1 MTKATKSRSTTRARP
16 ATVDDYIA
24 RFEPEVQSLLREV
37 RRTVRQAAPRAREVI
52 SYSMPALK
60 QNGILVFFAAFKNHI
75 GFYPPIRGDAK
86 LEKAAARYAGEK
98 GNLRFPFAEPIPYAL
113 IASLTKL
120 RARQDAAKA
129 VSRPRARR
137 ATPSRARR

>member
-1 MTKATKSRSTTRARP
+1 MTKATKSRSTTRARA

-37 RRTVRQAAPRAREVI
+37 RRTVRQAAPRAGEVI

-86 LEKAAARYAGEK
+86 LER
-98 GNLRFPFAEPIPYAL
+98 
-113 IASLTKL
+113 
-120 RARQDAAKA
+120 
-129 VSRPRARR
+129 RPRVTPVRK
-137 ATPSRARR
+137 ATCASRSRSRFRTR